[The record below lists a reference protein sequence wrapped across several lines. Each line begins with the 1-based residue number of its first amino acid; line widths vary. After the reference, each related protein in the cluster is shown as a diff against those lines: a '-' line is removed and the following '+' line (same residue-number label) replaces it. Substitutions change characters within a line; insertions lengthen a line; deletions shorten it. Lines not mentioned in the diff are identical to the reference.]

1 MKLTLLISRP
11 FRPAIKATK
20 QSDGSL
26 VIRSGRA
33 HLRLDAAE
41 LDELHAYARDKPRIQ
56 RFPVVPE
63 GRLESP
69 HADV

>member
-1 MKLTLLISRP
+1 MK
-11 FRPAIKATK
+11 
-20 QSDGSL
+20 DYE
-26 VIRSGRA
+26 
-33 HLRLDAAE
+33 AE

-69 HADV
+69 HADE